1 VVLQLR
7 FETYVSVQ
15 FFVIYFCHSFRG
27 KEIIKQAGKKRA
39 KTEVHR
45 HEMKLKLIN

>member
-39 KTEVHR
+39 ITQKEQRLKFTD
-45 HEMKLKLIN
+45 MK